1 MAINTFTF
9 GGITSSTY
17 GIYVSGEGLFN
28 APKRDAEVVQIPGR
42 DGDYILD
49 KGSFENIEVTY
60 RVFNQEKDLS
70 DFRTKLA
77 NLRSALCSK
86 TGYQRLTDTFHP
98 NEYRMAAF
106 IDGIEINPIKYNTAS
121 EFEIKFNCKPQR
133 YLTSGETAVAVASG
147 GKVTNPTLF
156 DAKPQLQVYGY
167 GNIDMGGAEISI
179 ANVPLGNIQIG
190 LGGQSNYGLPSITNI
205 VSDLLNP
212 GDSFTISGANIT
224 VKYSPTSSRYEISNI
239 SLGTT
244 TDCSTSLPYLNQVKV
259 QPDDVTFVK
268 GTSSTETYSAEY
280 TVTVFNMTNNTSA
293 TTTVTFSGT
302 VAYDGIMTI
311 TFSATITSVS
321 STKYQSTV
329 TVPEIY
335 GDSTKSALG
344 NPMYLDLDIGE
355 AYKIE
360 NGSAVSVNDAVQLP
374 AELPVLPPGD
384 TTFTYDNTI
393 TSFKVLP
400 RFWKV

>member
-106 IDGIEINPIKYNTAS
+106 IDGIEINPVKYNTAS

-133 YLTSGETAVAVASG
+133 FLTSGETATAVTSG

-156 DAKPQLQVYGY
+156 EAKPQLQVWGY
-167 GNIDMGGAEISI
+167 GDID
-179 ANVPLGNIQIG
+179 
-190 LGGQSNYGLPSITNI
+190 LGGQGISVGNVLIGT
-205 VSDLLNP
+205 VLLA
-212 GDSFTISGANIT
+212 SQTSGAVSLTQTLDVDSLNTGDDIT
-224 VKYSPTSSRYEISNI
+224 VSGASVDVVYTDLAKQVNKHNSSVTSA
-239 SLGTT
+239 
-244 TDCSTSLPYLNQVKV
+244 TDCTGYASGASHTNRMAFVLDIDS
-259 QPDDVTFVK
+259 VTFSK
-268 GTSSTETYSAEY
+268 GTSSTQ
-280 TVTVFNMTNNTSA
+280 
-293 TTTVTFSGT
+293 
-302 VAYDGIMTI
+302 
-311 TFSATITSVS
+311 TFSASATIGYMDNTSDSVTITGSVVYDGTDTLTYS
-321 STKYQSTV
+321 VTATALTGATLTNTAAVPDIFGNSTR
-329 TVPEIY
+329 
-335 GDSTKSALG
+335 SALG
-344 NPMYLDLDIGE
+344 SPLYIDLDTGE

-360 NGSAVSVNDAVQLP
+360 NNTAVSVNNAVTIP

-393 TSFKVLP
+393 TQFKVLP
-400 RFWKV
+400 RWWKV